1 MALKKHKR
9 FMAVTLLSGTV
20 EAADPAAVEK
30 KIDDALGTFS
40 FLNDFQITLKIREI
54 KPLKFLEVKDGDRRK

>member
-54 KPLKFLEVKDGDRRK
+54 KPLKFLEVKDGD

>member
-9 FMAVTLLSGTV
+9 FMTVALLSGTV

-40 FLNDFQITLKIREI
+40 FLDELQVTLKIREI
-54 KPLKFLEVKDGDRRK
+54 KPLKFLEVKNGD

>member
-9 FMAVTLLSGTV
+9 FMAVTLISGTV

-30 KIDDALGTFS
+30 KIKDALGTFD
-40 FLNDFQITLKIREI
+40 FLDELQVTLKIREI
-54 KPLKFLEVKDGDRRK
+54 KPLKFLEVKDGD